1 MEAVMNRLEK
11 AAGHQIL
18 QASEIAARQKYRRII
33 FVSSADNCRGP
44 MAAELLRNETLSQEY
59 KIESRGMVVLFP
71 EPANQKA
78 EAIMKSRQ
86 MTLCNHGAVQF
97 SDKDLDEDTL
107 VLTMEESQKWK
118 IITEYEFVKHVYTL
132 SEFVEMDEVIASP
145 YGQPL
150 TEYGKVFETLQRM
163 IGKLA
168 EQLNE
173 MAQQI

>member
-1 MEAVMNRLEK
+1 
-11 AAGHQIL
+11 
-18 QASEIAARQKYRRII
+18 
-33 FVSSADNCRGP
+33 
-44 MAAELLRNETLSQEY
+44 
-59 KIESRGMVVLFP
+59 
-71 EPANQKA
+71 
-78 EAIMKSRQ
+78 MKSRQ